1 MTALAFTFSGA
12 PRTPLAFNF
21 ELAAPVFSGV
31 ATRIGGRY
39 SRPELRAPFS
49 GIATRR
55 GWIGSGRPTFRAR
68 GRAAIGSIP
77 PAPFGYILPKNVRA
91 SGIMGAWR
99 SATTETRESAL
110 PWRDSGRADASLA
123 APVRPAVTAARVT
136 TIVRR
141 DAARAVLTQSAAWG
155 RAAALTAESVALWKR
170 LSASGALSKAVWRD
184 GQLAASTPLALPF
197 FRCVVVGQGLALP
210 WRSGILRGATLIQPW
225 YSALPT
231 GLLLALPLRPARAL
245 GSQSWPFPP
254 LPELPIIPARPL
266 LRFDFHAPARPAL
279 SFSFGREPA
288 WVIPIQRSYAMIQAM
303 DVVTLPGRGSI
314 PLADLV
320 LSSAW
325 DEWAWSLTATLAGP
339 TAVDLLRPVVSEA
352 IMVEVDLNGY
362 LWQFRIDQVSGT
374 DAFNNT
380 GGQAQGTSRAALLGP
395 DVALAVNGYEE
406 QAKTAKQ
413 LAEQELIGTD
423 WQIDWGDF
431 PDWLVPAGTYSYS
444 QKTPIEVI
452 AQIVATASYRVVADR
467 STSWLHVLARY
478 PLPIWQWPTAE
489 PDIVLPR
496 AIMKTLGWKPRAGK
510 PWDAVYLGDGATV
523 LAKVRRSGTAG
534 SSVPDSP
541 VIETLLCH
549 LNACRPRGI
558 AYLSDV
564 GAGVDFTL
572 QLPLSSISGPS
583 PLRAVG
589 ELVRFEDGGKDWIGL
604 ITSISIR
611 AAFGSAFQT
620 LEVRAVEAAG

>member
-1 MTALAFTFSGA
+1 MTALAFTFSGSSRA
-12 PRTPLAFNF
+12 PLAFNF
-21 ELAAPVFSGV
+21 EPETPVFSGA
-31 ATRIGGRY
+31 ATRVGGRY
-39 SRPELRAPFS
+39 SRPDLRAPFS

-55 GWIGSGRPTFRAR
+55 GRIGSGHPTFRAR

-91 SGIMGAWR
+91 GGISGSWR
-99 SATTETRESAL
+99 SATTEIHEAAL
-110 PWRDSGRADASLA
+110 LWRDAGRADATLT
-123 APVRPAVTAARVT
+123 APIRPAVTAARVT
-136 TIVRR
+136 TIGRR
-141 DAARAVLTQSAAWG
+141 DAAGAALTQSAVWG
-155 RAAALTAESVALWKR
+155 KAEVLTAEAVALWKR
-170 LSASGALSKAVWRD
+170 LPASGTLSKAVWRD
-184 GQLAASTPLALPF
+184 GKIAASTPLALPF
-197 FRCVVVGQGLALP
+197 FRCIVAGQLLALP
-210 WRSGILRGATLIQPW
+210 WHSSIPRGATLIQPW
-225 YSALPT
+225 RSALPT
-231 GLLLALPLRPARAL
+231 GLLLALPWRPARTL

-266 LRFDFHAPARPAL
+266 LRFDFHAPARAAL

-288 WVIPIQRSYAMIQAM
+288 WVIPIQRSYAMIQTM
-303 DVVTLPGRGSI
+303 DVVTLPGRVSI
-314 PLADLV
+314 PLADLT

-325 DEWAWSLTATLAGP
+325 DEWAWSLTATLDGP
-339 TAVDLLRPVVSEA
+339 TAVDLLRPVVAEA
-352 IMVEVDLNGY
+352 IMVEADLNGY

-374 DAFNNT
+374 DQFNNT

-452 AQIVATASYRVVADR
+452 TQIVGTAGYRVVADR
-467 STSWLHVLARY
+467 STTWLHVLARY
-478 PLPIWQWPTAE
+478 PLPIWDWPTAE

-496 AIMKTLGWKPRAGK
+496 AIMKTLGWKPRAGR
-510 PWDAVYLGDGATV
+510 PWDAVYLGDGSTV
-523 LAKVRRSGTAG
+523 LAKARRSGRPG

-541 VIETLLCH
+541 VIEALLCH
-549 LNACRPRGI
+549 LDVCRPRGI
-558 AYLSDV
+558 AYISDV

-572 QLPLSSISGPS
+572 QLPLSSVGGPS

-589 ELVRFEDGGKDWIGL
+589 ELVRFEDGGKNWIGL

-611 AAFGSAFQT
+611 AAFGAAFQT
-620 LEVRAVEAAG
+620 LEVRAVEAI